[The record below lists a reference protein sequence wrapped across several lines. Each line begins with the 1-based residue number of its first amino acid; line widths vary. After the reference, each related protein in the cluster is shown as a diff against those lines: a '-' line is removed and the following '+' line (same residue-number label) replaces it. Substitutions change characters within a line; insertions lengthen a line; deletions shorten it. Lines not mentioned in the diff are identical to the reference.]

1 MHKKIMAG
9 AAKALSKDA
18 KKYAK
23 EEKHA
28 PTKTAKKHEKV
39 EMKEAMSAAK
49 DMKKRAKAAHD
60 Y

>member
-1 MHKKIMAG
+1 MHKKILEKAS
-9 AAKALSKDA
+9 KALSTDA

-28 PTKTAKKHEKV
+28 PTKMKKKHEMV
-39 EMKEAMSAAK
+39 EKKEAMSAAK
-49 DMKKRAKAAHD
+49 DMKKRAKSAHE